1 MVEKNLIHPVKFMQN
16 GIKLA
21 EFQKVHQNR
30 YIEHL
35 EKQVTELK
43 LENAELNK
51 LLKQR
56 GNVNEQNFN
65 DSETERSCITTM
77 TGRPD
82 IDVGSTMSFNIHA
95 GKK

>member
-51 LLKQR
+51 LLK
-56 GNVNEQNFN
+56 
-65 DSETERSCITTM
+65 
-77 TGRPD
+77 
-82 IDVGSTMSFNIHA
+82 
-95 GKK
+95 